1 MPSGGGNPVLTQI
14 EKEPRVGHG
23 EVAQH
28 FSVLSREVLAAL
40 APRSG
45 GIYCDATVGLG
56 GHGRQILEMSHPDG
70 RLIAIDRDADALA
83 TARERLASFGQRVQ
97 FFHAPFSAILE
108 VLHTAGLSGVDG
120 CLADL
125 GVSSPQLDRAER
137 GFSFRADGPLDMR
150 MDASSGKTAADLVR
164 DLSESELADLLFE
177 LGEEP
182 AARRV
187 ARAIC
192 RARVEAPI
200 VTTGSLAD
208 LVGRI
213 LPSHGGIKKHPATK
227 TFQAL
232 RMAVND
238 ELGQLA
244 SFLDHAPSVLNPGG
258 RLAVISFHSLEDR
271 LVKNR
276 LRALSKLPDTVAP
289 GEGFPEDADKT
300 PPVFRLLSRKAIFP
314 SDEET
319 KHNPRARSARLR
331 AAEKISTEEAA

>member
-1 MPSGGGNPVLTQI
+1 MTQR
-14 EKEPRVGHG
+14 EEEPRVGHG

-40 APRSG
+40 VPRSG

-56 GHGRQILEMSHPDG
+56 GHARQILEMSQPDG

-83 TARERLASFGQRVQ
+83 TARERLAPFGPRVQ
-97 FFHAPFSAILE
+97 FFHAPFSAVPE
-108 VLHTAGLSGVDG
+108 VLRSAGIDGVDG

-150 MDASSGKTAADLVR
+150 MDASGGKTAADIVR
-164 DLSESELADLLFE
+164 DLSEAELADLLFE

-182 AARRV
+182 ASRRI

-192 RARVEAPI
+192 RARDEAPI
-200 VTTGSLAD
+200 VTTGALAD
-208 LVGRI
+208 LIGRV
-213 LPSHGGIKKHPATK
+213 LPSHGGIKKNPATK

-232 RMAVND
+232 RMSVND
-238 ELGQLA
+238 ELPQLGL
-244 SFLDHAPSVLNPGG
+244 FLDHAPSVLNPGG

-271 LVKNR
+271 MVKNR
-276 LRALSKLPDTVAP
+276 LRALSKIPEAVAP

-331 AAEKISTEEAA
+331 VAEKLPTREAA